1 MRKRAQYLH
10 NSRKSV
16 PLQRVFHS
24 IRFKVNKGWSSAELL
39 FLCLYLSKRKTT
51 PCLQIIKNREM
62 AILSPDTW
70 QFICAHRTEDVR
82 ALALQARK
90 YPQVDMAAAVVQI
103 AGWQIAEKKVPLWA
117 QTEGVQ
123 YPAHLSMEQ
132 CSSEI
137 TARYKAS
144 WLQGDTMTDL
154 TGGLGVD
161 CSFLAQNFRKVDYVE
176 RQEVL
181 CELARHNFPLLGL
194 PQITVHCADG
204 VEYLQKME
212 PVDCLFLDPARR
224 DNQGGKTV
232 AIADCEPDVQ
242 KLEPLLVEKGRTVV
256 VKLSPM
262 LDIFSSLRELK
273 YIRQIHV
280 VAVNNECKELLVVLQ
295 KETKSPSEGSGEV
308 WISCEQAVNNFLAE
322 PFVFTYSQEKEA
334 QCPLTDEVENYL
346 YEPGASLLK
355 AGPYRLLGARFGVKK
370 LHANSHLYTSD
381 ALVDFPGRRFRVLE
395 VSGFGKK
402 ELKQLLQGVD
412 KANLTVRNFPASVA
426 ELRKKWK
433 LKEGGDVYLFATT
446 LDGDRHVVIKCVK
459 A

>member
-1 MRKRAQYLH
+1 
-10 NSRKSV
+10 
-16 PLQRVFHS
+16 
-24 IRFKVNKGWSSAELL
+24 
-39 FLCLYLSKRKTT
+39 
-51 PCLQIIKNREM
+51 
-62 AILSPDTW
+62 
-70 QFICAHRTEDVR
+70 
-82 ALALQARK
+82 
-90 YPQVDMAAAVVQI
+90 
-103 AGWQIAEKKVPLWA
+103 
-117 QTEGVQ
+117 
-123 YPAHLSMEQ
+123 
-132 CSSEI
+132 
-137 TARYKAS
+137 
-144 WLQGDTMTDL
+144 
-154 TGGLGVD
+154 
-161 CSFLAQNFRKVDYVE
+161 
-176 RQEVL
+176 
-181 CELARHNFPLLGL
+181 
-194 PQITVHCADG
+194 
-204 VEYLQKME
+204 ME

-224 DNQGGKTV
+224 DSQGGKTV

-242 KLEPLLVEKGRTVV
+242 KLEPMLVEKGRTVV

-308 WISCEQAVNNFLAE
+308 WISCEQAVNNFLTE

-334 QCPLTDEVENYL
+334 QCPLADEVENYL

-370 LHANSHLYTSD
+370 LQANSHLYTSD
-381 ALVDFPGRRFRVLE
+381 TLVDFPGRRFRVLE

-446 LDGDRHVVIKCVK
+446 LEGDRHVLIKCVK

>member
-1 MRKRAQYLH
+1 M
-10 NSRKSV
+10 
-16 PLQRVFHS
+16 
-24 IRFKVNKGWSSAELL
+24 AEL
-39 FLCLYLSKRKTT
+39 
-51 PCLQIIKNREM
+51 
-62 AILSPDTW
+62 SPETL
-70 QFICAHRTEDVR
+70 QFIRAHRTDDVR
-82 ALALQARK
+82 TLALQARK

-117 QTEGVQ
+117 QTEGIR

-144 WLQGDTMTDL
+144 WLKGDTMADL

-161 CSFLAQNFRKVDYVE
+161 CSFLARNFRKVDYVE
-176 RQEVL
+176 RQGVL

-194 PQITVHCADG
+194 PQVTVHEADG
-204 VEYLQKME
+204 VDYLQQME

-224 DNQGGKTV
+224 DSQGGKTV

-295 KETKSPSEGSGEV
+295 KPEKSASGASEEL
-308 WISCEQAVNNFLAE
+308 WISCEQAVNNFLTE
-322 PFVFTYSQEKEA
+322 PFVFTYAQEKEA
-334 QCPLTDEVENYL
+334 RCPLAKEVGNYL
-346 YEPGASLLK
+346 YEPGAALLK
-355 AGPYRLLGARFGVKK
+355 AGPYRLLGARFGLQK
-370 LHANSHLYTSD
+370 LHVNSHLYTSE

-402 ELKQLLQGVD
+402 ELKQMLQGVD

-446 LDGDRHVVIKCVK
+446 LEGDRHVVIKCVK

>member
-1 MRKRAQYLH
+1 
-10 NSRKSV
+10 
-16 PLQRVFHS
+16 
-24 IRFKVNKGWSSAELL
+24 
-39 FLCLYLSKRKTT
+39 
-51 PCLQIIKNREM
+51 M
-62 AILSPDTW
+62 AGLSPETL
-70 QFICAHRTEDVR
+70 QFIRAHRTEDVR
-82 ALALQARK
+82 TLALQARK

-117 QTEGVQ
+117 QTEGIR

-144 WLQGDTMTDL
+144 WLKGDTMADL

-161 CSFLAQNFRKVDYVE
+161 CSFLARNFQRVDYVE

-194 PQITVHCADG
+194 PQVTVHEADG
-204 VEYLQKME
+204 VDYLRQME

-224 DNQGGKTV
+224 NSQGGKTV

-295 KETKSPSEGSGEV
+295 KPEKSASEASGEV
-308 WISCEQAVNNFLAE
+308 WISCEQAVNNFLTE
-322 PFVFTYSQEKEA
+322 PFVFTYAQEKEA
-334 QCPLTDEVENYL
+334 RCPLAEEVGNYL
-346 YEPGASLLK
+346 YEPGAALLK
-355 AGPYRLLGARFGVKK
+355 AGPYRLLGARFGLQK
-370 LHANSHLYTSD
+370 LHVNSHLYTSE

-446 LDGDRHVVIKCVK
+446 LEGDRHVVIKCVK

>member
-1 MRKRAQYLH
+1 
-10 NSRKSV
+10 
-16 PLQRVFHS
+16 
-24 IRFKVNKGWSSAELL
+24 
-39 FLCLYLSKRKTT
+39 
-51 PCLQIIKNREM
+51 
-62 AILSPDTW
+62 
-70 QFICAHRTEDVR
+70 
-82 ALALQARK
+82 
-90 YPQVDMAAAVVQI
+90 
-103 AGWQIAEKKVPLWA
+103 
-117 QTEGVQ
+117 
-123 YPAHLSMEQ
+123 
-132 CSSEI
+132 
-137 TARYKAS
+137 
-144 WLQGDTMTDL
+144 MTDL

-161 CSFLAQNFRKVDYVE
+161 CSFLARNFRKVDYVE

-194 PQITVHCADG
+194 PQVTVHCADG

-224 DNQGGKTV
+224 DSRGGKTV

>member
-1 MRKRAQYLH
+1 M
-10 NSRKSV
+10 
-16 PLQRVFHS
+16 
-24 IRFKVNKGWSSAELL
+24 AEL
-39 FLCLYLSKRKTT
+39 
-51 PCLQIIKNREM
+51 
-62 AILSPDTW
+62 SPETL
-70 QFICAHRTEDVR
+70 QFIRAHRTEDVR
-82 ALALQARK
+82 TLALQARK

-117 QTEGVQ
+117 QTEGIQ

-144 WLQGDTMTDL
+144 WLKGDTMADL

-161 CSFLAQNFRKVDYVE
+161 CSFLARNFQRVDYVE

-194 PQITVHCADG
+194 PQVTVHEADG
-204 VEYLQKME
+204 VDYLQQME

-224 DNQGGKTV
+224 DSQGGKTV

-295 KETKSPSEGSGEV
+295 KSEKSASGASEEV
-308 WISCEQAVNNFLAE
+308 GISCEQAVNNFLTE
-322 PFVFTYSQEKEA
+322 PFVFTYAQEKEA
-334 QCPLTDEVENYL
+334 QCPLAEKVGNYL
-346 YEPGASLLK
+346 YEPGAALLK
-355 AGPYRLLGARFGVKK
+355 AGPYRLLGARFGLQK
-370 LHANSHLYTSD
+370 LHVNSHLYTSEV
-381 ALVDFPGRRFRVLE
+381 LVDFPGRRFRVLE

-446 LDGDRHVVIKCVK
+446 LEGDRHVVIKCVK

>member
-1 MRKRAQYLH
+1 M
-10 NSRKSV
+10 
-16 PLQRVFHS
+16 
-24 IRFKVNKGWSSAELL
+24 AELSSETL
-39 FLCLYLSKRKTT
+39 
-51 PCLQIIKNREM
+51 
-62 AILSPDTW
+62 
-70 QFICAHRTEDVR
+70 QFIRAHRTEDVR
-82 ALALQARK
+82 TLALQARK

-117 QTEGVQ
+117 QTEGIR

-144 WLQGDTMTDL
+144 WLKGDTMADL

-161 CSFLAQNFRKVDYVE
+161 CSFLARNFQKVDYVE

-194 PQITVHCADG
+194 PQVTVHEADG
-204 VEYLQKME
+204 VAYLQQME

-224 DNQGGKTV
+224 DSQGGKTV

-295 KETKSPSEGSGEV
+295 KSEKSASGASEEV
-308 WISCEQAVNNFLAE
+308 WISCEQAVNNFLTE
-322 PFVFTYSQEKEA
+322 PFVFTYAQEKEA
-334 QCPLTDEVENYL
+334 QCPLAEEVGNYL
-346 YEPGASLLK
+346 YEPGAALLK
-355 AGPYRLLGARFGVKK
+355 AGPYRLLGARFGLQK
-370 LHANSHLYTSD
+370 LHVNSHLYTSEV
-381 ALVDFPGRRFRVLE
+381 LVDFPGRRFRVLE

-402 ELKQLLQGVD
+402 ELKQMLQGVD
-412 KANLTVRNFPASVA
+412 KANLTVRNFPASVV

-446 LDGDRHVVIKCVK
+446 LEGDRHVVIKCVK